1 SALTDVNA
9 AGLLSETPRSL
20 LAEAPGAVASGAGD
34 PPADRRATRQHCQCQ
49 RRGVAH
55 LGGIDAAGAGR
66 WQPRHEKWSGAAA
79 APATWAG
86 GIARLAAAEAGLL
99 LVGALADRR
108 VEGRAVDLVHDTVV
122 VVVGI
127 VRVHDAVTVAA
138 GVGVDD
144 RRRRLL
150 APGRVEW
157 VRVLVVRNAVVVI
170 IGPPQLPSARSRYSH
185 FFTLSPTYV
194 AFSLC
199 YLERGCQALASYSRH
214 TLREPAASL
223 GCSHA
228 RSPHFPF

>member
-86 GIARLAAAEAGLL
+86 GIARLAAAGAGLL

-122 VVVGI
+122 V
-127 VRVHDAVTVAA
+127 
-138 GVGVDD
+138 
-144 RRRRLL
+144 
-150 APGRVEW
+150 
-157 VRVLVVRNAVVVI
+157 I
-170 IGPPQLPSARSRYSH
+170 IGPPRLLSCTLRYSRVFAHSCCRCSVGNPGLPGMALRSRVQNASQRSAIGTSVPALRGKTRRSWRSARSRVRAS
-185 FFTLSPTYV
+185 
-194 AFSLC
+194 ASLARW
-199 YLERGCQALASYSRH
+199 RGCSRGQ
-214 TLREPAASL
+214 RVRAR
-223 GCSHA
+223 
-228 RSPHFPF
+228 RSPR